1 MPQDNANGSGPWG
14 NRSKSRGWRLQTAR
28 SGVLRIP
35 ASPPSGWMGVAACIW
50 TPPQPNAD
58 IREGWG
64 GFFRILRNG
73 DVLPKNDDRLNPLT
87 GYGTDRTGRF
97 LWLVV
102 VDGRQPGISEGMT
115 SRELAEF
122 MQQLG
127 ATEAIQMDGGG
138 SSIMA
143 ARTANGDLAVLNS
156 PSDRFMGVSFIRPLP
171 NLLTIQEAETR

>member
-1 MPQDNANGSGPWG
+1 
-14 NRSKSRGWRLQTAR
+14 
-28 SGVLRIP
+28 
-35 ASPPSGWMGVAACIW
+35 
-50 TPPQPNAD
+50 
-58 IREGWG
+58 
-64 GFFRILRNG
+64 
-73 DVLPKNDDRLNPLT
+73 
-87 GYGTDRTGRF
+87 
-97 LWLVV
+97 
-102 VDGRQPGISEGMT
+102 MT